1 MGFSPPASEG
11 GGARLAQE
19 ARSGDA
25 AAAETISTLRKEL
38 SRLSLRLKSLE
49 SEGSRCALATPRACA
64 SRAGHGAPTGDTAWA
79 APPRLGLLQCRA
91 PVSAAV
97 LSDSVGSQGASSAG
111 PRAQKARIG

>member
-1 MGFSPPASEG
+1 MGSSSPASEG
-11 GGARLAQE
+11 GGAHLAQE

-49 SEGSRCALATPRACA
+49 SEGSRFALKTPRACA
-64 SRAGHGAPTGDTAWA
+64 TRARHGPSTGASALA
-79 APPRLGLLQCRA
+79 APLRLRLLPCRA

-97 LSDSVGSQGASSAG
+97 
-111 PRAQKARIG
+111 P